1 MCDDVWI
8 YKISILEWVYKQTYS
23 WGGPRCRKASI
34 AAISCYFSGPCQ
46 KWFHTVDIS
55 TINPTWAYN
64 IFFWVPKKGKVI
76 IHCSFCFMDLLM
88 SEPFF
93 STACQT
99 SNIKLSN
106 EFKRVV
112 VHCQRR
118 SLESN
123 SMADRVLYFYGAK
136 RANSSPKT
144 GVPGTELNRMPE
156 NPIVYHQFP
165 TIWYSP
171 QTKNR

>member
-93 STACQT
+93 QLLARHQT
-99 SNIKLSN
+99 LNYQMNSN
-106 EFKRVV
+106 EWLSIANAGHWRATAWPTGSYIFMGPSALIRPQKPGF
-112 VHCQRR
+112 
-118 SLESN
+118 LEQN
-123 SMADRVLYFYGAK
+123 
-136 RANSSPKT
+136 
-144 GVPGTELNRMPE
+144 
-156 NPIVYHQFP
+156 
-165 TIWYSP
+165 
-171 QTKNR
+171 